1 MCKWYQTHLGA
12 DKVVLITN
20 DRDNAKKG
28 KNEGIDSYTI
38 EEYATKHFSKDHPEL
53 LDILSNSGNGG
64 SGSGKGSERK
74 KILFDEFLPSSE
86 VLAGIKRKDY
96 FKGVIHMKRFNC
108 LEASV
113 FSKDY
118 GQEIL
123 IQGREN
129 INRVVDGDVVAVKIL
144 PKEKWGKESTLI
156 MDNDEQEQVAET
168 IMDDNNNNNNNNRN
182 DNNNN
187 QINNKI
193 ENVIEVPTSRPCGRV
208 VGVIKR
214 SWKPLCGS
222 VDAPRGIAGA
232 SMSGETTL
240 LFRPLDARMPKVRIR
255 SRQGN
260 ALVGQRIVVAME
272 AWERTSMYPTGHF
285 VRALGAVGDPTSES
299 ESILIQYDVPYRP
312 FSEAVLKCLPELPW
326 KFDASRDMV
335 GREDHRDCLVC
346 SIDPEGCKDIDDA
359 LHLRFL
365 PNGNLEVG
373 VHIADVS
380 HFVREGTPLDDEAQ
394 RRSTTVYLEDRRID
408 MLPKPLTEDI
418 CSLKCGDDRLAFSVI
433 WELTPAAE
441 EVSVHFC
448 KSVIHPRFNFSYKEA
463 QAIIDDAGDTSD
475 VARGLRA
482 LMSLSDHLH
491 AKRLAAGALVLGSAE
506 VKFTKDDNYQPVDLE
521 LYTLYA
527 TNRMVEEWMLAAN
540 VAVAAKT
547 REHFNNCAILR
558 RHPDPDP
565 ARFDGLQS
573 VLAARGLPPLD
584 LRNSQTLAQTLDA
597 AQDPSDPVINQLVRM
612 LATRCMMQAR
622 YFSSGS
628 VASPEEFHHYGL
640 AMDIYTHFTSPIRR
654 YADVL
659 VHRLLASAIG
669 VIPVSKYYNNEA
681 MSSICD
687 NMNMRHTMAQ
697 YAGRASSELYT
708 TIHFKGKPTVK
719 LGYVTSLRRNGFLAY
734 IPDCAV
740 ESVVYVCDADDTDAF
755 TLDLDAQTLVSKDKK
770 TVIKVF
776 DKVKVLILVDDDN
789 NHQLTLNLLSLD
801 PPISKIPEAVQETVA
816 EQLRDFSK
824 TATPNDEKKKE
835 SPAPAAEQK
844 RKRSDSTGKITTPA
858 KKKLKSK

>member
-1 MCKWYQTHLGA
+1 MCKWYQEHLGA
-12 DKVVLITN
+12 EKVVLVTN
-20 DRDNAKKG
+20 DKANAKKARE
-28 KNEGIDSYTI
+28 EGIESYAI
-38 EEYATKHFSKDHPEL
+38 EEYATQHFAKDYPEL
-53 LDILSNSGNGG
+53 LDILSSSSSSNQ
-64 SGSGKGSERK
+64 GSERK
-74 KILFDEFLPSSE
+74 KVLFDEFLPSGE
-86 VLAGIKRKDY
+86 VLAGIKRGDY

-113 FSKDY
+113 LSKDF

-129 INRVVDGDVVAVKIL
+129 INRVVDGDIVAVKLL
-144 PKEKWGKESTLI
+144 PKDKWGTESTLI
-156 MDNDEQEQVAET
+156 MDNDEQEQVAEA
-168 IMDDNNNNNNNNRN
+168 IMDEAADK
-182 DNNNN
+182 DAAAAAS
-187 QINNKI
+187 K
-193 ENVIEVPTSRPCGRV
+193 EAAEVPTSRPCGKV

-222 VDAPRGIAGA
+222 VDAPRGVAGA
-232 SMSGETTL
+232 AMSGEATL
-240 LFRPLDARMPKVRIR
+240 LFRPLDARMPRVRIR
-255 SRQGN
+255 TRQGS
-260 ALVGQRIVVAME
+260 ALAGQRIVVAME
-272 AWERTSMYPTGHF
+272 AWERTSAYPTGHF
-285 VRALGAVGDPTSES
+285 VRALGAVGDPASES

-326 KFDASRDMV
+326 AFNPARDMD

-418 CSLKCGDDRLAFSVI
+418 CSLKCGADRLAFSVI
-433 WELTPAAE
+433 WEFTPSAE
-441 EVSVHFC
+441 EVAVHFC

-463 QAIIDDAGDTSD
+463 QAIIDDKADDSE

-482 LMSLSDHLH
+482 LMALSDRLH
-491 AKRLAAGALVLGSAE
+491 EKRLAAGALVLGSAE

-540 VAVAAKT
+540 VAVAVKT

-584 LRNSQTLAQTLDA
+584 LKDSRTLAQTLDA
-597 AQDPSDPVINQLVRM
+597 AQDPKDPVINQLVRM

-669 VIPVSKYYNNEA
+669 VLPVSKYYNNEA
-681 MSSICD
+681 MSSICE

-719 LGYVTSLRRNGFLAY
+719 LGYVTSLRRNGFLVY

-740 ESVVYVCDADDTDAF
+740 ESVVYVCDSDNTDAF
-755 TLDLDAQTLVSKDKK
+755 TLDMDAQTLVSRDKK

-789 NHQLTLNLLSLD
+789 NHQLTLNLLALD
-801 PPISKIPEAVQETVA
+801 PPISKVPEKVQETVA
-816 EQLRDFSK
+816 EQLK
-824 TATPNDEKKKE
+824 TLAQSQPEPQPQPEQSVEKKCV
-835 SPAPAAEQK
+835 AAAAAAEQS
-844 RKRSDSTGKITTPA
+844 RKRSNSQAAKNTPT
-858 KKKLKSK
+858 KKKSKSK